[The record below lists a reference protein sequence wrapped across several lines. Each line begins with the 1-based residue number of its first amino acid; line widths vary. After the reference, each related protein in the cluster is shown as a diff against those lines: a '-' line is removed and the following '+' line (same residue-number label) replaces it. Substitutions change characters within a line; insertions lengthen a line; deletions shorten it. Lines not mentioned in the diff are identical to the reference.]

1 MSIFK
6 KLFGKASIEQEIQ
19 RDNWREPEHAV
30 IVYFDYKGENLEPL
44 HKLEDRLERVIT
56 ENKAGEYDG
65 HEISVDYN
73 DCVLYMYGPN
83 AEVLFK
89 TVKQTLEATDFMLGA
104 KAKLRFGPPEDGTK
118 EIEVQ
123 VGLD

>member
-6 KLFGKASIEQEIQ
+6 KLFGKTSIEQEIQ
-19 RDNWREPEHAV
+19 TGNGKEPEHAV
-30 IVYFDYKGENLEPL
+30 LVYFDYKKENLKPL
-44 HKLEDRLERVIT
+44 HELEDKLERVIT
-56 ENKAGEYDG
+56 ENKVGEYDG

-73 DCVLYMYGPN
+73 DGILYMYGPN
-83 AEVLFK
+83 AEILFK
-89 TVKQTLEATDFMLGA
+89 TVKPILEATNFMLGA
-104 KAKLRFGPPEDGTK
+104 KAKLRFGPPEDGVK